1 MRARTRRPSKL
12 GFTSRGGKLLLQ
24 FVSTPTSVGI
34 HLAPFELGRRLLF
47 LKGKGFNQVRPGF
60 KAQQLCVCV
69 RVCVRQCVRVRV
81 CVYITH
87 A

>member
-24 FVSTPTSVGI
+24 LVSTPTSVGI

-47 LKGKGFNQVRPGF
+47 LKG
-60 KAQQLCVCV
+60 
-69 RVCVRQCVRVRV
+69 
-81 CVYITH
+81 
-87 A
+87 